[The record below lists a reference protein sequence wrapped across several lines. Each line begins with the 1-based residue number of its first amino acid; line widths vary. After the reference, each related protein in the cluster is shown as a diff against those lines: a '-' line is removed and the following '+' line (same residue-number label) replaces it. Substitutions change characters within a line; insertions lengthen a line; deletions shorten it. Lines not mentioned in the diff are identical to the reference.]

1 MKEFAR
7 EKKHSTEPKA
17 QDSAPPQTQRRGG
30 AGATDLMSAAQA
42 GDPASIKML
51 QSAGNRAIDAAF
63 GPEAEKKS
71 LGRLAE
77 VNPAVAVKLA
87 RSTGKDVGDAEV
99 KVEPELEASG
109 KRGVAREGREIGVG
123 SESAALDARLMAHE
137 GGHVVQQRGGSE
149 KGEGTVGEPE
159 GAQGASNLQGAAGPQ
174 GASDPQAAAQANAS
188 VGGGASAPTGMAD
201 AEQEVVAA
209 EDKLLVGEPVGLRAS
224 GAGELFE
231 GEGEGS
237 SEQENAAQAQL
248 ETAGEGLVDVAPK
261 SAQGGDKKSKQGIP
275 TAEVEAFLGQ
285 FEARVAGKRVELDM
299 QLLAALSEADPIAAP
314 HVEAQ
319 HTALVAKLGKL
330 TANFHAVAGAMQKGV
345 EESDAQVE
353 EYKEDVAVDSTAAPD
368 RAVRTEE
375 EVAWSND
382 VLKRLQNLDGEFWV
396 EADALGPVLSLVPK
410 GYRDALHAKEDE
422 LTEAVDAMH
431 AEIDT
436 RAQEALAK
444 VAAAKD
450 LGYEGDNL
458 EEQVEAARAR
468 SHKRVAEVTQSLLDQ
483 FEGIVAV
490 RDVRLGMALAE
501 LETEI
506 STDGVSA
513 GSASRLAQL
522 EEQNLADLSS
532 AQTDIKSAFPLTSVV
547 VGKEGEFGVERKQ
560 NILGLDEEVQ
570 INLGGKVTGDDDYV
584 GELIPDMDT
593 RKLIEQIE
601 RYEALAG
608 FFQDTMIEGI
618 KSQDPTN
625 WDNLAMSAAPFAL
638 VGVLKLLKSSR
649 RLLKVAQETGGD
661 GLLEL
666 SKQRKLPDVEVDELG
681 SLLAKIKREEKL
693 VPDEEVRLKSLLG
706 KVDGAETIRPEAKY
720 FGSKKHGISW
730 KEGPKLANDVKV
742 PQGQWGSKAD
752 LDFAS
757 EMAATLEPRQSGWFE
772 LPPGSTSLV
781 HMPDGTTK
789 AATKIFVRNNGTGT
803 FHGYPAL

>member
-1 MKEFAR
+1 
-7 EKKHSTEPKA
+7 
-17 QDSAPPQTQRRGG
+17 
-30 AGATDLMSAAQA
+30 
-42 GDPASIKML
+42 
-51 QSAGNRAIDAAF
+51 
-63 GPEAEKKS
+63 
-71 LGRLAE
+71 
-77 VNPAVAVKLA
+77 
-87 RSTGKDVGDAEV
+87 
-99 KVEPELEASG
+99 
-109 KRGVAREGREIGVG
+109 
-123 SESAALDARLMAHE
+123 
-137 GGHVVQQRGGSE
+137 
-149 KGEGTVGEPE
+149 
-159 GAQGASNLQGAAGPQ
+159 
-174 GASDPQAAAQANAS
+174 
-188 VGGGASAPTGMAD
+188 
-201 AEQEVVAA
+201 
-209 EDKLLVGEPVGLRAS
+209 
-224 GAGELFE
+224 
-231 GEGEGS
+231 
-237 SEQENAAQAQL
+237 
-248 ETAGEGLVDVAPK
+248 
-261 SAQGGDKKSKQGIP
+261 
-275 TAEVEAFLGQ
+275 
-285 FEARVAGKRVELDM
+285 
-299 QLLAALSEADPIAAP
+299 
-314 HVEAQ
+314 
-319 HTALVAKLGKL
+319 
-330 TANFHAVAGAMQKGV
+330 
-345 EESDAQVE
+345 
-353 EYKEDVAVDSTAAPD
+353 
-368 RAVRTEE
+368 
-375 EVAWSND
+375 
-382 VLKRLQNLDGEFWV
+382 
-396 EADALGPVLSLVPK
+396 
-410 GYRDALHAKEDE
+410 
-422 LTEAVDAMH
+422 
-431 AEIDT
+431 
-436 RAQEALAK
+436 
-444 VAAAKD
+444 
-450 LGYEGDNL
+450 
-458 EEQVEAARAR
+458 
-468 SHKRVAEVTQSLLDQ
+468 VTQSLLDQ